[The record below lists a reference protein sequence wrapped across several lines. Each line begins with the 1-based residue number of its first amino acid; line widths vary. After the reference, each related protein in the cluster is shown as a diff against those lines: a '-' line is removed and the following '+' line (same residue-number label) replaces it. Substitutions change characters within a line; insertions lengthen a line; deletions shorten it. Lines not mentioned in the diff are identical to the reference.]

1 MPNWCYNGLSVTGD
15 KNKLKPLIDIAKG
28 DGEGFFQAIKPMPK
42 ELEGT
47 NAPHDKPNWYDWR
60 LENWG
65 TKWDASDI
73 DWQGLEE
80 NDNGTVTIH
89 LSFQTAWSP
98 PEGIFDAL
106 NKDFEV
112 QADFEE
118 CGVEMEGIYED
129 GVMTTRR
136 MQVEA

>member
-65 TKWDASDI
+65 TKWDAS
-73 DWQGLEE
+73 G
-80 NDNGTVTIH
+80 
-89 LSFQTAWSP
+89 S
-98 PEGIFDAL
+98 
-106 NKDFEV
+106 
-112 QADFEE
+112 
-118 CGVEMEGIYED
+118 
-129 GVMTTRR
+129 
-136 MQVEA
+136 